1 MKSAVALPIIA
12 TFIITVITGPFFI
25 PFLRKL
31 KFGQTV
37 RNEGPESHKAKTGTP
52 PMGGL
57 MFLSAILIV
66 SLFYMKDFPEV
77 VPVILLAFGFGFVGF
92 IDDYIKVV
100 KKQSMGLRPWQ
111 KMALQIAITGLFAF
125 YITNVLD
132 LNLAMKI
139 PFLKNQFI
147 DLGFFNL
154 PLLFLVVIGTD
165 TGTNFTDGID
175 GLCSSVTIVVALFM
189 TIAVMRIDGQIS
201 PASLVF
207 IGGLMGFLVYNAY
220 PAKVFMG
227 DTGAL
232 ALGGYVAAMAYIYQ
246 LQLFLVI
253 IGVVYVWEV
262 LSVIMQVSYF
272 KLTKGKRIFKMTPI
286 HHHFEL
292 CGWSETKVV
301 TVFTIVTVI
310 CCAIALDGLW

>member
-12 TFIITVITGPFFI
+12 TFLITVITGPFFI

-37 RNEGPESHKAKTGTP
+37 RDEGPESHKAKTGTP
-52 PMGGL
+52 TMGGI
-57 MFLSAILIV
+57 MFLVAILIV
-66 SLFYMKDFPEV
+66 SLFYMKDYPEV
-77 VPVILLAFGFGFVGF
+77 LPVTLLAFGFGFVGF
-92 IDDYIKVV
+92 LDDYIKVV

-125 YITNVLD
+125 YITNILD

-139 PFLKNQFI
+139 PFFKNHFI

-165 TGTNFTDGID
+165 TGANFTDGVD
-175 GLCSSVTIVVALFM
+175 GLCSSVTVVIGLFM
-189 TIAVMRIDGQIS
+189 AIAVMRIDGGIS
-201 PASLVF
+201 PSSLIFV
-207 IGGLMGFLVYNAY
+207 GGLMGFLVFNAY

-272 KLTKGKRIFKMTPI
+272 KATKGKRIFKMTPI